1 MWSGYG
7 EAVWI
12 SPAHVAVGGNGI
24 KIAVTLIENAAP
36 FATDSVHQATSV
48 ILRTVLMVRSHR
60 SAEIEVSAW
69 RPGAVRLAPR

>member
-1 MWSGYG
+1 MWSDYG

-36 FATDSVHQATSV
+36 FSTDGGSPRDGCDPA
-48 ILRTVLMVRSHR
+48 HR
-60 SAEIEVSAW
+60 FD
-69 RPGAVRLAPR
+69 GAQS